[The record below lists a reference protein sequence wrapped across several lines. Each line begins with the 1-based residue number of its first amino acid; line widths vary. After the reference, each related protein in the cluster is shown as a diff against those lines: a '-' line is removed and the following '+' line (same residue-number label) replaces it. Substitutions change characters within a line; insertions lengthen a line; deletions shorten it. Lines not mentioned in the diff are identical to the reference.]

1 MPRTRAISAFDTVEL
16 IEPVDEAP
24 AGSRGGVLE
33 MTDPGT
39 AMVEVVAPDLG
50 PVERIVFAPLASLR
64 RVA

>member
-1 MPRTRAISAFDTVEL
+1 MSRTSAISAFDTVEL

-24 AGSRGGVLE
+24 AGARGGVLE

-39 AMVEVVAPDLG
+39 AMVEVLSPEIGA
-50 PVERIVFAPLASLR
+50 VERILFAPLTSLR